1 LEHLELERFGL
12 FYLFT
17 FLPFLYQALQRLIG
31 ILRTCELTDQLLTG
45 SSWLH
50 IFWTTFATP
59 RHYVKVG
66 YYK

>member
-1 LEHLELERFGL
+1 MYRFFAFLL

-17 FLPFLYQALQRLIG
+17 FLPFLYQALQRMID
-31 ILRTCELTDQLLTG
+31 ILRTCELTDQFLTG
-45 SSWLH
+45 SSWIH
-50 IFWTTFATP
+50 ISWTTFTTP